1 MFKKIVK
8 IGSVAAAGY
17 AAYKILD
24 NQLKD
29 AVEVIPV
36 EAVDIIEA
44 LKDRGMNII
53 LGYDQKI
60 VHFISEDKDIVI
72 QGRVNEV
79 GEVFLIEYFN
89 KLDMSDMLVAVYPHN
104 TVVSGEVGENAI
116 LSFRRFLGSV
126 GVSIDRFEILIKEII
141 ENPKLSDLSF

>member
-1 MFKKIVK
+1 MFKKIIK
-8 IGSVAAAGY
+8 IGSVVAAGY

-29 AVEVIPV
+29 SVEVVSV

-72 QGRVNEV
+72 QGRVNEE

-89 KLDMSDMLVAVYPHN
+89 KLDMSDILVAVYPLD
-104 TVVSGEVGENAI
+104 TVISGEQGESVI

-126 GVSIDRFEILIKEII
+126 GVSIDRFEKLIKEII